1 MSNTTAV
8 APMQQIKSLM
18 NSDSIKSKFAELLGN
33 KASGFITGVLQ
44 VVSNNKL
51 LEKASPNSIYN
62 AAATAAILDLP
73 INNSL
78 GFAYIVPY
86 GSDAQFQLGYKGLI
100 QLAQRTG
107 KYKAI
112 NATPVYENQ
121 FKSFNHLTEEL
132 DADFTKAG
140 EGKIVGY
147 ASYFK
152 LLNGFEKTTYWTI
165 EKVNAH
171 GKRFSKSF
179 NSGPW
184 KSDFDAMACK
194 TILKQSLSKYGPLS
208 IEMERAIISD
218 QAVIRD
224 VDSMDVAYPDNGNDV
239 TAADEQVS
247 EDFINTVAKAQ
258 TQDDFDIIANSF
270 DEADT
275 EVGKRYINARKAE
288 LNA

>member
-8 APMQQIKSLM
+8 APMQHIKSLM
-18 NSDSIKSKFAELLGN
+18 NSDSIKAKFAELLGN
-33 KASGFITGVLQ
+33 KSAGFITGVLQ

-121 FKSFNHLTEEL
+121 FKSFNALTEEL
-132 DADFTKAG
+132 DADFTKSG
-140 EGKIVGY
+140 EGKVVGY
-147 ASYFK
+147 AAYFK
-152 LLNGFEKTTYWTI
+152 LVNGFEKTSYWPI

-224 VDSMDVAYPDNGNDV
+224 VDSMEVSYPDNGSDV

-247 EDFINTVAKAQ
+247 EEFINAVAKAQ
-258 TQDDFDIIANSF
+258 TQDDFDIIGDSF
-270 DEADT
+270 EEAST
-275 EVGKRYINARKAE
+275 EVGKRYLNARKAE